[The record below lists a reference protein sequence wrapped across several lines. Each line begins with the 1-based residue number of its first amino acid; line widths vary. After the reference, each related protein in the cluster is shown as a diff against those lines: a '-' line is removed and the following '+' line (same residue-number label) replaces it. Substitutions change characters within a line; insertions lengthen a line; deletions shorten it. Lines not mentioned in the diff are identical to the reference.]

1 MNIFRNKKWTPIV
14 LFLIYTAII
23 IKFAIPDSQ
32 QLVLLKSAGEDL
44 NQYLFQEH

>member
-23 IKFAIPDSQ
+23 IKSPSPILSN
-32 QLVLLKSAGEDL
+32 LCC
-44 NQYLFQEH
+44 